1 MMQRKKIFTCVLI
14 CLAIASTVLLILHFF
29 VLNKGPKHISALGET
44 QYTVDNFIKS
54 EMMTYDTGAF
64 HIKIIR
70 SVGNTDRT
78 LFLGIGIYVKNSKTY
93 TLTFKTAYGDV
104 NGILTDKTD
113 KMNERT
119 EYDIKNNKIKFRDH
133 DNQIY
138 YFG

>member
-1 MMQRKKIFTCVLI
+1 MQRKKIFTCVLI